1 VDAVHSSG
9 LNTVQKH
16 SERTS
21 ADGFLSTSHVGNAG
35 STPAEIAQTFL
46 YIADK
51 STVLWGL
58 REFRTICRV
67 VPVYRDL
74 VRRQLPT
81 DCEKLG
87 YAT

>member
-51 STVLWGL
+51 STVLWGSA
-58 REFRTICRV
+58 RIPYYMSGRSC
-67 VPVYRDL
+67 VPGS
-74 VRRQLPT
+74 
-81 DCEKLG
+81 C
-87 YAT
+87 